1 MAHKGGLGKG
11 LDALI
16 PSEPSRSAGSALYV
30 PLDRIQPNPHQ
41 PRLSMAEDEL
51 QELADSIREHG
62 ILQPLLVAQ
71 NENGYTLIAGERRWR
86 AAARAGLDTVPVIV
100 RQATP
105 QEMLELAL
113 IENVQRADLSPLETA
128 EAYRQL
134 SADFGLTHEEIGL
147 KVGKHRTTVTN
158 TLRLLELSD
167 HARQALID
175 QRISEGHARALLA
188 LSSPQAQAAALESV
202 LVHGLSVR
210 QTEQLVARLQGEKP
224 VPKAPPPVSPE
235 VAAVEER
242 LRSALGT
249 RVVLQHGKKGG
260 RVVIH
265 YFSNEELESLISR
278 LTKE

>member
-16 PSEPSRSAGSALYV
+16 PSEPARSAGSALYV

-158 TLRLLELSD
+158 TLRLLDLSD

-175 QRISEGHARALLA
+175 QRITEGHARALLS
-188 LSSPQAQAAALESV
+188 LSSPQAQAAALESI
-202 LVHGLSVR
+202 LAHGLSVR
-210 QTEQLVARLQGEKP
+210 QTEQLVARMQGEKP
-224 VPKAPPPVSPE
+224 TPKAPPPVSPE
-235 VAAVEER
+235 VTAVEER

-265 YFSNEELESLISR
+265 YFSNEELDSLISR